1 MCRNFGIVIAFFVGS
16 TFSYLLA
23 TDKIQA
29 AKSRGEVLV
38 FRRGYIPAHMK
49 SKTKDDEEEQAIGEK
64 VMHVT
69 PLGETMNE
77 IETLAAIH
85 RQTKIFHWKDVCYD
99 IKIKGNPRRLLDR
112 VDGWVKPGT
121 LTALMV
127 WFILHIPFGIR
138 VHICFPCRVHP
149 ALAKQRFWTFSRI
162 VLQWV

>member
-1 MCRNFGIVIAFFVGS
+1 MEIIISTKVFNTTLRMSGGADVPSTVGCQYADVICGF
-16 TFSYLLA
+16 TFTYFLA

-49 SKTKDDEEEQAIGEK
+49 RTSNDEEKAIGEK
-64 VMHVT
+64 MVRTT
-69 PLGETMNE
+69 PLGERANE
-77 IETLAAIH
+77 TATLAAIH
-85 RQTKIFHWKDVCYD
+85 RQTKIFHWQDVCYD

-127 WFILHIPFGIR
+127 PFILGPF
-138 VHICFPCRVHP
+138 F
-149 ALAKQRFWTFSRI
+149 
-162 VLQWV
+162 